1 MQAKLQKTTIININ
15 LLYSL
20 IGDTMKRRF
29 KTKKK
34 NKLLRLLLIIFII
47 IILFR
52 ISVLIIKKYYINKI
66 NNKEFITD
74 IFSESTYN
82 KYLDPIY
89 ILEYTS
95 NFKEKEVIEEINPVV
110 YIYTTHES
118 ESYKGINNEVYNVI
132 PNVSLVSSIL
142 KEKLDNLNIITE
154 VETSSVNTILKN
166 NNWSYRYSYNASR
179 QIIEPKIVNNNYK
192 LIIDLHR
199 DSSSL
204 ETSTLYLDNKKYAR
218 VLFVIGTEYNN
229 YESNYN
235 IANILNNKM
244 NSKVNNISR
253 GVIKKGGSGN
263 NGIYN
268 QDLNPNMILLEVG
281 GPYNTLEEIINT
293 LDILSVSIKEY
304 IEGA

>member
-244 NSKVNNISR
+244 NSEVNNISR